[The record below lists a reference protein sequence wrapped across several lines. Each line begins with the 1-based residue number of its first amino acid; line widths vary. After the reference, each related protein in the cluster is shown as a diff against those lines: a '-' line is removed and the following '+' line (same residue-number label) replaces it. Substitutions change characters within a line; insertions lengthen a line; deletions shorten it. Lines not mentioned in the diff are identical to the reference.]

1 MSKLHRDHQNRRM
14 LTAIKKALILRQV
27 GIDVPRFPGIS
38 ASASLRHFVQE
49 GSASPEQCDSEA
61 LHAKA
66 VERWNQQIEVLF
78 VIYTAARTAK
88 CLREAEQARQ
98 MDMLRRANSRI

>member
-1 MSKLHRDHQNRRM
+1 M
-14 LTAIKKALILRQV
+14 LTAIKKALILGQV
-27 GIDVPRFPGIS
+27 GIDVLRFPGII
-38 ASASLRHFVQE
+38 ASATLRQSVQE
-49 GSASPEQCDSEA
+49 GGISPEQCDSEA

-66 VERWNQQIEVLF
+66 VERWNQKIEILF

-88 CLREAEQARQ
+88 CLREAEQAQQ